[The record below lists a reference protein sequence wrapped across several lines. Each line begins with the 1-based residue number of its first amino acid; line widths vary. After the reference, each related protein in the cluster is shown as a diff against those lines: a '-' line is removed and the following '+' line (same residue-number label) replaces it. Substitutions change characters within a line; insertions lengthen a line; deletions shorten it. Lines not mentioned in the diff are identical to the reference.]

1 MAPLT
6 VDPGALDRAGTDVVS
21 AGESLGWTVMTLT
34 MALLGCAGMAGDD
47 PAGARLGHGYDGS
60 AAKLMEAM
68 ATTRD
73 ALCSLGT
80 GVRMSAHNYSL
91 AEARADVGG
100 QSNPLPAPTPIERLL
115 VGAPPSSVGP
125 GDDAPP
131 GWGWVSPLIG
141 MIWPTADS
149 AKLRTAAAAW
159 TATGTKFALT
169 EIEGTGRA
177 IGAVRAQQ
185 IPEGAA
191 IDAAFS
197 DAYDSTTNI
206 VAQCQTIAAQLAS
219 YAAKVDKVHAA
230 ILDLLAR
237 ICDPLTGIKE
247 VWDILTDEDEDE
259 IKKIA
264 DDIRTVVDN
273 FTAEVDA
280 LRAQIAAVLEQ
291 ATAVITSMGDHAVKQ
306 WDQFSRAVDP
316 VLTQLGQFGKGF
328 GEEAFGLAKG
338 LWEVSQVR
346 AVTDPVGWLN
356 SMGEMTKGIAPLV
369 GGSGEHG
376 PDVGQAWQQL
386 GKELTHWDD
395 WKSHPFEALGKTGFD
410 LATMALPGGPV
421 TKLGKI
427 GTGARDALEGLD
439 AAKGLDAVEGLRKP
453 PTLEPL
459 TPPRVEPPKFA
470 PPGPEP
476 APRAVPRESAPQTKP
491 APTPAGTPAPHSPTE
506 SKTPVA
512 REPGAGHTP
521 SPANA
526 PASKDAPA
534 APAAQHP
541 GSAPI
546 APTNEP
552 TPLHP
557 QPTEPASARAPALPR
572 DHSGQPAP
580 GAAHPRHPAPG
591 PSAPHAPAAHS
602 VPAESVPLRSH
613 HGEPSPHGGETG
625 GPSQHGALQSPESTL
640 NYPDYSENEPR
651 TTISGHGA
659 YYAIDGHI
667 IVPRGTT
674 ITIYA
679 EHGSS
684 ITDELGNL
692 IESGGDTSRV
702 YSRTFHPGEKV
713 PNYTIY
719 PPDGLNVMGAPRI
732 VATPTRLT
740 ELIEADMGDVHL
752 AICPFDEA
760 NPTGLIYDVGGVYD
774 ESTGIFAPY
783 EGIDM
788 DDG

>member
-6 VDPGALDRAGTDVVS
+6 VDPAALDHAGTDVVS

-34 MALLGCAGMAGDD
+34 VALLGCAGMAGDD
-47 PAGARLGHGYDGS
+47 PAGARLGRSYDGS
-60 AAKLMEAM
+60 AARLMEAM

-73 ALCSLGT
+73 GLCSLGT

-91 AEARADVGG
+91 AEARSDVGG
-100 QSNPLPAPTPIERLL
+100 HSNPLPAPTPIEHLL

-125 GDDAPP
+125 GDDAPA
-131 GWGWVSPLIG
+131 GWGWVSPFIG

-169 EIEGTGRA
+169 EIEGTARA
-177 IGAVRAQQ
+177 VAAVRAQQ
-185 IPEGAA
+185 IPEGTA

-197 DAYDSTTNI
+197 DAYESTTN
-206 VAQCQTIAAQLAS
+206 VVQQCQTIAAQLTS

-237 ICDPLTGIKE
+237 ICDPFTGIKE
-247 VWDILTDEDEDE
+247 VWDILTNEDEDE

-291 ATAVITSMGDHAVKQ
+291 ATAVVTSMGDHAVRQ

-328 GEEAFGLAKG
+328 GEEAVGLGKG

-356 SMGEMTKGIAPLV
+356 SMHETVKGIAPLV
-369 GGSGEHG
+369 GASGEHG
-376 PDVGQAWQQL
+376 PAVGQTWQQL
-386 GKELTHWDD
+386 GKALTHWDD

-410 LATMALPGGPV
+410 LATMALPGGAV
-421 TKLGKI
+421 AKLGKI

-439 AAKGLDAVEGLRKP
+439 AVKGLRKP

-459 TPPRVEPPKFA
+459 TPPRVEPPEVA
-470 PPGPEP
+470 PLGPQSE
-476 APRAVPRESAPQTKP
+476 PRALPRESAPQTKP
-491 APTPAGTPAPHSPTE
+491 APAPAGTAAPHSPTE
-506 SKTPVA
+506 STTRPTESKP
-512 REPGAGHTP
+512 PG
-521 SPANA
+521 
-526 PASKDAPA
+526 

-541 GSAPI
+541 AAAPI

-552 TPLHP
+552 IPLHP
-557 QPTEPASARAPALPR
+557 QPDEPVPVRASASPGEHP
-572 DHSGQPAP
+572 GQPAP
-580 GAAHPRHPAPG
+580 AQPSHSAPG
-591 PSAPHAPAAHS
+591 PTAPHEPAAHS
-602 VPAESVPLRSH
+602 VPGKSVPLRSH
-613 HGEPSPHGGETG
+613 HGEPSPHGGEAA
-625 GPSQHGALQSPESTL
+625 GPGQHGALQSPESTL
-640 NYPDYSENEPR
+640 EYPANDHR
-651 TTISGHGA
+651 IIISGHGA
-659 YYAIDGHI
+659 YYSIDGYI
-667 IVPRGTT
+667 TVPRGTT

-719 PPDGLNVMGAPRI
+719 PPDGLNVVGAPRI

-740 ELIEADMGDVHL
+740 ELIEADMGGVHL

-774 ESTGIFAPY
+774 ESTGIFVPY
-783 EGIDM
+783 EGINS

>member
-6 VDPGALDRAGTDVVS
+6 VDPAALDRAGTEVVS

-34 MALLGCAGMAGDD
+34 VALLGCAGMAGDD
-47 PAGARLGHGYDGS
+47 PAGARLGHSYDDS

-68 ATTRD
+68 ASTRD
-73 ALCSLGT
+73 GLCSLGT

-91 AEARADVGG
+91 AEARSDVGG
-100 QSNPLPAPTPIERLL
+100 LGSPLAAPTPIEPLL
-115 VGAPPSSVGP
+115 VGAPLSSVGP
-125 GDDAPP
+125 GDDAPL
-131 GWGWVSPLIG
+131 GWGWVSPFIG

-149 AKLRTAAAAW
+149 EKLRTASAAW

-177 IGAVRAQQ
+177 ISTVRAQQ

-206 VAQCQTIAAQLAS
+206 VQQCQTIAAQLAS

-247 VWDILTDEDEDE
+247 VWDILTDEDKDE

-291 ATAVITSMGDHAVKQ
+291 ATAVVASMGDHAVKQ
-306 WDQFSRAVDP
+306 WDQLSGAVDP

-328 GEEAFGLAKG
+328 GEEAVGLAKG

-346 AVTDPVGWLN
+346 AVTDPAGWFN

-376 PDVGQAWQQL
+376 PTVSQAWQQL

-421 TKLGKI
+421 AKLGKV

-439 AAKGLDAVEGLRKP
+439 AVKGLDVVEGVTGLRKP

-459 TPPRVEPPKFA
+459 TPPRGEPPKVA
-470 PPGPEP
+470 PPGSEP

-491 APTPAGTPAPHSPTE
+491 APAPAGTPAPHSPTE
-506 SKTPVA
+506 SQTAVGQ
-512 REPGAGHTP
+512 PGADHTP
-521 SPANA
+521 SPASASA
-526 PASKDAPA
+526 PNDAPA

-541 GSAPI
+541 GSAP
-546 APTNEP
+546 
-552 TPLHP
+552 
-557 QPTEPASARAPALPR
+557 TEPASARTPAFPG
-572 DHSGQPAP
+572 DHSGQLAP
-580 GAAHPRHPAPG
+580 DAEHPPHSALGTSAADAR
-591 PSAPHAPAAHS
+591 AAHS
-602 VPAESVPLRSH
+602 VPGEAEPLRSH
-613 HGEPSPHGGETG
+613 HAEPHGGEPG
-625 GPSQHGALQSPESTL
+625 GPSHHEALQSPESTP
-640 NYPDYSENEPR
+640 NHPDHPDNEPR

-659 YYAIDGHI
+659 YYAIDGYI

-702 YSRTFHPGEKV
+702 YSRTFHPGEKM

-719 PPDGLNVMGAPRI
+719 PPDGLNVVGAPRI

-760 NPTGLIYDVGGVYD
+760 NPTGLIYDVGGVFD

-783 EGIDM
+783 EGTDL

>member
-6 VDPGALDRAGTDVVS
+6 VDPGALDRAGTDVVT
-21 AGESLGWTVMTLT
+21 AGDSLGWTVMTLAV
-34 MALLGCAGMAGDD
+34 ALLGCAGMAGDD
-47 PAGARLGHGYDGS
+47 PAGARLGRSYDGS

-73 ALCSLGT
+73 GLCSLGT
-80 GVRMSAHNYSL
+80 GVRTSAHNYSL
-91 AEARADVGG
+91 AEAKSDVGG
-100 QSNPLPAPTPIERLL
+100 QGNPLPAPTPIEHLL

-125 GDDAPP
+125 GDDAPA
-131 GWGWVSPLIG
+131 GWGWVSPFIG

-149 AKLRTAAAAW
+149 EKLRTAAAAW
-159 TATGTKFALT
+159 TAIGTKFALT
-169 EIEGTGRA
+169 EIEGMARA

-206 VAQCQTIAAQLAS
+206 VQQCQTIAAQLSS

-237 ICDPLTGIKE
+237 ICDPFTGIKE
-247 VWDILTDEDEDE
+247 VWDILTGEDEDE

-264 DDIRTVVDN
+264 DDIRAVVDN

-291 ATAVITSMGDHAVKQ
+291 ATAVVTSMGDHAVKQ

-328 GEEAFGLAKG
+328 GEEAVGLAKG

-346 AVTDPVGWLN
+346 AVTDPVGWLT
-356 SMGEMTKGIAPLV
+356 SMHEMVKGVAPLV
-369 GGSGEHG
+369 GASGDHG
-376 PDVGQAWQQL
+376 PAIGQTWQQL

-410 LATMALPGGPV
+410 LATMALPGGAAA
-421 TKLGKI
+421 KLGKI

-439 AAKGLDAVEGLRKP
+439 AVTGLRKP
-453 PTLEPL
+453 PPLEPL
-459 TPPRVEPPKFA
+459 TAPRVEPPKFA
-470 PPGPEP
+470 PTVPQS
-476 APRAVPRESAPQTKP
+476 APRAAPRESAPQTKP
-491 APTPAGTPAPHSPTE
+491 APAPAGTAAPHSPTE
-506 SKTPVA
+506 STTRPNESKP
-512 REPGAGHTP
+512 P
-521 SPANA
+521 SA
-526 PASKDAPA
+526 
-534 APAAQHP
+534 
-541 GSAPI
+541 
-546 APTNEP
+546 
-552 TPLHP
+552 LHP
-557 QPTEPASARAPALPR
+557 QPDEPVPARASALPGEQP
-572 DHSGQPAP
+572 GQPTP
-580 GAAHPRHPAPG
+580 AHPPHSAPE
-591 PSAPHAPAAHS
+591 PSAPHAPAADS
-602 VPAESVPLRSH
+602 VPGESVPLRSH
-613 HGEPSPHGGETG
+613 HGEPSPHGGEAA
-625 GPSQHGALQSPESTL
+625 GPGQHGALQSPESTL
-640 NYPDYSENEPR
+640 EYPANDHR
-651 TTISGHGA
+651 IIISGHGA
-659 YYAIDGHI
+659 YYSIDGYI
-667 IVPRGTT
+667 TVPQGTT

-692 IESGGDTSRV
+692 VESGGDTSRV

-719 PPDGLNVMGAPRI
+719 PPDGLNVVGAPRI

-760 NPTGLIYDVGGVYD
+760 NPTGLIYDIGGIYD

-783 EGIDM
+783 EGIDS

>member
-6 VDPGALDRAGTDVVS
+6 VDPGALDRAGAEVVA

-47 PAGARLGHGYDGS
+47 PAGASLGRSYDGS
-60 AAKLMEAM
+60 AAKLFEAM
-68 ATTRD
+68 AATRD
-73 ALCSLGT
+73 GLCSLGT
-80 GVRMSAHNYSL
+80 GVRMSAHNYSM
-91 AEARADVGG
+91 AEARSDVGG
-100 QSNPLPAPTPIERLL
+100 QSNPLPGPSPIEHLL
-115 VGAPPSSVGP
+115 VGAPPSSVGA
-125 GDDAPP
+125 GDDAPA
-131 GWGWVSPLIG
+131 GWGWVSPFIG

-149 AKLRTAAAAW
+149 EKLRSAAAAW
-159 TATGTKFALT
+159 TAAGTTFALT
-169 EIEGTGRA
+169 EIDGTGRA

-191 IDAAFS
+191 IDAAFT

-206 VAQCQTIAAQLAS
+206 VQQCQTIAAQLTS
-219 YAAKVDKVHAA
+219 YAAKVDEVHAA

-259 IKKIA
+259 IKRIA

-273 FTAEVDA
+273 FSAEVDA

-291 ATAVITSMGDHAVKQ
+291 ATAAVTAMGDHAVKQ

-316 VLTQLGQFGKGF
+316 ALTQLGQFGKGF
-328 GEEAFGLAKG
+328 GEEAVGLAKG

-346 AVTDPVGWLN
+346 AAIDPAGWLA
-356 SMGEMTKGIAPLV
+356 SMSEMTKGIAPLV
-369 GGSGEHG
+369 GASGEGG
-376 PDVGQAWQQL
+376 PTVGQAWQLL
-386 GKELTHWDD
+386 GKDLTHWDE
-395 WKSHPFEALGKTGFD
+395 WKDHPFEALGKTGFD
-410 LATMALPGGPV
+410 LATMALPGGAV
-421 TKLGKI
+421 AKLGKI
-427 GTGARDALEGLD
+427 GTGAHDALEGLD
-439 AAKGLDAVEGLRKP
+439 AIGGFRKP
-453 PTLEPL
+453 PTFESL
-459 TPPRVEPPKFA
+459 TPPRVEPLKSA
-470 PPGPEP
+470 PRGPEP
-476 APRAVPRESAPQTKP
+476 APRAVPHESAPQTRP
-491 APTPAGTPAPHSPTE
+491 APAPAGTPAPHSPTE
-506 SKTPVA
+506 STTRPTAPK
-512 REPGAGHTP
+512 GAP
-521 SPANA
+521 PAQA
-526 PASKDAPA
+526 G
-534 APAAQHP
+534 QHP
-541 GSAPI
+541 GQAPI
-546 APTNEP
+546 APGNEP
-552 TPLHP
+552 TRLDP
-557 QPTEPASARAPALPR
+557 QPAEPGPAREPALPGE
-572 DHSGQPAP
+572 HCGQPAP
-580 GAAHPRHPAPG
+580 GAAHPPHSVPD

-602 VPAESVPLRSH
+602 LPGESTPLRSH
-613 HGEPSPHGGETG
+613 RAEPSPHGGEPG

-640 NYPDYSENEPR
+640 EYPENDHR

-659 YYAIDGHI
+659 YYSIDGYI
-667 IVPRGTT
+667 TVPRGTT

-719 PPDGLNVMGAPRI
+719 PPDGLNIAGAPRI

-752 AICPFDEA
+752 ATCPFDEA
-760 NPTGLIYDVGGVYD
+760 NPTGLIYDVGGIYD
-774 ESTGIFAPY
+774 ESTGVFAPY
-783 EGIDM
+783 EGIDI

>member
-6 VDPGALDRAGTDVVS
+6 VDPGALDRAGTDVVT
-21 AGESLGWTVMTLT
+21 AGASLGWTVMTLT
-34 MALLGCAGMAGDD
+34 VALLGCGGMAGDD
-47 PAGARLGHGYDGS
+47 PAGARLGRSYDRS

-73 ALCSLGT
+73 GLCSLGT

-91 AEARADVGG
+91 AEARSDVGG
-100 QSNPLPAPTPIERLL
+100 HSNPLPPPPPPPPIEHLL

-125 GDDAPP
+125 GDDAPA
-131 GWGWVSPLIG
+131 GWGWVSPFVG

-149 AKLRTAAAAW
+149 ATLRAAAAAW

-169 EIEGTGRA
+169 EIEGTARA
-177 IGAVRAQQ
+177 VGAVRAQQ
-185 IPEGAA
+185 IPEGTA

-197 DAYDSTTNI
+197 DAYQSITNI
-206 VAQCQTIAAQLAS
+206 VQQCQTIAAQLTS
-219 YAAKVDKVHAA
+219 YAAQVDKVHGA

-237 ICDPLTGIKE
+237 ICDPFTGIKE
-247 VWDILTDEDEDE
+247 VWDVLTNEDEDE

-264 DDIRTVVDN
+264 DDIRTVVGN

-291 ATAVITSMGDHAVKQ
+291 ATAVVTSMGDHATKQ
-306 WDQFSRAVDP
+306 WDRFSRAVDP
-316 VLTQLGQFGKGF
+316 VLTQLEQFGKGF
-328 GEEAFGLAKG
+328 GEEAVGLGKG

-356 SMGEMTKGIAPLV
+356 SMHETVKGIAPLV
-369 GGSGEHG
+369 GASGEHG
-376 PDVGQAWQQL
+376 PAVGLTWQHL

-421 TKLGKI
+421 AKLGKI
-427 GTGARDALEGLD
+427 GTGARDALDGF
-439 AAKGLDAVEGLRKP
+439 DAVKGLRKP
-453 PTLEPL
+453 PTVESP
-459 TPPRVEPPKFA
+459 TPPRAA
-470 PPGPEP
+470 PE
-476 APRAVPRESAPQTKP
+476 TKP
-491 APTPAGTPAPHSPTE
+491 APAPAGTPAPHSPTE
-506 SKTPVA
+506 STTRPTESKTPGA
-512 REPGAGHTP
+512 RDPGAGP
-521 SPANA
+521 QPAPKGAPPAPPTQHPGPARGA
-526 PASKDAPA
+526 PASPGE
-534 APAAQHP
+534 HP
-541 GSAPI
+541 G
-546 APTNEP
+546 
-552 TPLHP
+552 
-557 QPTEPASARAPALPR
+557 Q
-572 DHSGQPAP
+572 
-580 GAAHPRHPAPG
+580 
-591 PSAPHAPAAHS
+591 
-602 VPAESVPLRSH
+602 PLRSH
-613 HGEPSPHGGETG
+613 HGGPSPHGGEAA
-625 GPSQHGALQSPESTL
+625 GPGQHAALQSPESTL
-640 NYPDYSENEPR
+640 EHPANDHR
-651 TTISGHGA
+651 IIISGHGA
-659 YYAIDGHI
+659 YYSIDGYI
-667 IVPRGTT
+667 TVPRGTT

-692 IESGGDTSRV
+692 VESGGDTSRV
-702 YSRTFHPGEKV
+702 YSRTFHPGETV

-719 PPDGLNVMGAPRI
+719 PPDGLNVVGAPRI

-760 NPTGLIYDVGGVYD
+760 NPTGLIYDVGGIYD

-783 EGIDM
+783 GGIDS

>member
-6 VDPGALDRAGTDVVS
+6 VDPAALDRAGTDVVS
-21 AGESLGWTVMTLT
+21 AGESLGWTVMSLT
-34 MALLGCAGMAGDD
+34 VALLGCAGMAGDD
-47 PAGARLGHGYDGS
+47 PAGARLGHSYDDS

-68 ATTRD
+68 ATTRNG
-73 ALCSLGT
+73 LCSLGT

-91 AEARADVGG
+91 AEARSDVGG
-100 QSNPLPAPTPIERLL
+100 RGSPLAAPVPIEPLM
-115 VGAPPSSVGP
+115 VGAPLSSVGP
-125 GDDAPP
+125 GDDAPL
-131 GWGWVSPLIG
+131 GWGWVSPIIG

-149 AKLRTAAAAW
+149 AKLRIAAAAW
-159 TATGTKFALT
+159 TETAMKFALT
-169 EIEGTGRA
+169 ETEGMGRA

-191 IDAAFS
+191 IAAAFS
-197 DAYDSTTNI
+197 DANDSTSN
-206 VAQCQTIAAQLAS
+206 VVQQCQTIAAQLAG

-259 IKKIA
+259 IRKIA
-264 DDIRTVVDN
+264 ADIRTVVDN
-273 FTAEVDA
+273 FAAEVDA

-291 ATAVITSMGDHAVKQ
+291 ATAVVTSMGEHAVKQ
-306 WDQFSRAVDP
+306 WDQFAGAVDP
-316 VLTQLGQFGKGF
+316 VLAQLGQFGKGV
-328 GEEAFGLAKG
+328 GEEAVGLAKG

-346 AVTDPVGWLN
+346 AVTDPAGWFT
-356 SMGEMTKGIAPLV
+356 SMGEMSKGIAPLV

-376 PDVGQAWQQL
+376 PTIGQAWQQL

-421 TKLGKI
+421 AKLGKV
-427 GTGARDALEGLD
+427 GTGARDALD
-439 AAKGLDAVEGLRKP
+439 GLDAVKGIDAVEGVGGLRKP
-453 PTLEPL
+453 PMLEPL
-459 TPPRVEPPKFA
+459 TPPVEPPKVA

-476 APRAVPRESAPQTKP
+476 APRALPRESAPQTRPVP
-491 APTPAGTPAPHSPTE
+491 APAGTPAPHGPTE
-506 SKTPVA
+506 SKTAVA
-512 REPGAGHTP
+512 RQPGADHTS
-521 SPANA
+521 SPATTSEPN
-526 PASKDAPA
+526 DAPG

-541 GSAPI
+541 GPA
-546 APTNEP
+546 
-552 TPLHP
+552 
-557 QPTEPASARAPALPR
+557 PTEPVSARAPAWPGER
-572 DHSGQPAP
+572 SGQPVPDAE
-580 GAAHPRHPAPG
+580 HP
-591 PSAPHAPAAHS
+591 PHAALGTSPADARAAHS
-602 VPAESVPLRSH
+602 THSMPGESPPLRSH
-613 HGEPSPHGGETG
+613 HGEPHGGETG
-625 GPSQHGALQSPESTL
+625 APSHHEASQPPESTP
-640 NYPDYSENEPR
+640 NYPDHPENEPR

-659 YYAIDGHI
+659 YYAIDGYI
-667 IVPRGTT
+667 IVPHGTT

-702 YSRTFHPGEKV
+702 YARTFHPGEKM

-719 PPDGLNVMGAPRI
+719 PPDGLNIVGAPRI